1 MPEQISNRRFPLR
14 TFLALFLF
22 LNFLY
27 LLTSTGRVH
36 TIDEISAVIQAE
48 SIALHGTTAV
58 PQAVGSK
65 VYFGK
70 IGRDG
75 QPHSAYLPGQSVAI
89 VPWYD
94 LGHFLIA
101 KLPGVPAE
109 VQDLVVS
116 MTSTWSSATFAAL
129 AAALVLPLALALGLT
144 VRQGVMLAFV
154 IAVATPMFVYSAWL
168 FTEPLTAALWMG
180 AAVTLFAPGEISL
193 RRAAIAGL
201 LLGCAMWVR
210 PATVLAPVVFLAA
223 MLARD
228 GRRALRPAMVLALV
242 VGLIGVSILARNQI
256 LFGNVTDFGGPRYGE
271 AGRDMGSFNIA
282 WHVGLEVLLFSPGKS
297 ALLFCPL
304 VVLAIPALGRLWRR
318 DRGLAIVCGAVPL
331 VNLLF
336 YGHYSCFEGGYSYG
350 PRYLVPSLA
359 LLCVSLAAWFLDPPR
374 WWKKAF
380 AALFAIGLA
389 VQVIGLS
396 TNVLEDMVANHYY
409 DARYFYQTNY
419 SPITGQLRLV
429 AKYMGGAPAP
439 LGMGFD
445 RWFLFADKAGVPGW
459 IIGVLMAIMTAGLV
473 VSGWRLL
480 KQLRTA

>member
-1 MPEQISNRRFPLR
+1 MPKTNYTNKKNQYASYRKEIRCFFQRGLISCLR
-14 TFLALFLF
+14 HAPSGSESPFSAAHVYHVIPVSD
-22 LNFLY
+22 FLY

-58 PQAVGSK
+58 PQAVGSN

-75 QPHSAYLPGQSVAI
+75 QPHSVYLPGQSLAM

-94 LGHFLIA
+94 FGHFVLA
-101 KLPGVPAE
+101 KLPGVPAN

-144 VRQGVMLAFV
+144 VRQGVTLAFV
-154 IAVATPMFVYSAWL
+154 IAVATPLFVYSAWL
-168 FTEPLTAALWMG
+168 FSEPLTAALWMG
-180 AAVTLFAPGEISL
+180 ATVALFASREISL
-193 RRAAIAGL
+193 RRAALAGL
-201 LLGCAMWVR
+201 LLGYAMWMR

-223 MLARD
+223 MWARD

-242 VGLIGVSILARNQI
+242 VGLIGVSILARNQM
-256 LFGNVTDFGGPRYGE
+256 LFGSVTDFGGPRYGE
-271 AGRDMGSFNIA
+271 AGRDMASFNIA
-282 WHVGLEVLLFSPGKS
+282 WHVGIGALLFSAGKS

-304 VVLAIPALGRLWRR
+304 ALFAIPALGKLWRR
-318 DRGLAIVCGAVPL
+318 DRGLAIVCGVVPL

-359 LLCVSLAAWFLDPPR
+359 LLCVALAATFLDPPR
-374 WWKKAF
+374 WGRRHS
-380 AALFAIGLA
+380 LLC
-389 VQVIGLS
+389 
-396 TNVLEDMVANHYY
+396 
-409 DARYFYQTNY
+409 
-419 SPITGQLRLV
+419 LRL
-429 AKYMGGAPAP
+429 
-439 LGMGFD
+439 
-445 RWFLFADKAGVPGW
+445 
-459 IIGVLMAIMTAGLV
+459 
-473 VSGWRLL
+473 GWRCS
-480 KQLRTA
+480 